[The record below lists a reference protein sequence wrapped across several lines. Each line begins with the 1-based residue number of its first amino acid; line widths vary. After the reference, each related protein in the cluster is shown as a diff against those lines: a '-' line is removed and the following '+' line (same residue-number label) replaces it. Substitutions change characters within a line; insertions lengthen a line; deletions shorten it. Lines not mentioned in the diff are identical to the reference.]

1 MDATATTVFPQFG
14 SASGT
19 GVMNAAAPMVKRL
32 ASTSNRL
39 SVVVSLI
46 LLLHLIM
53 VSESNVS
60 RAGVTFSPCELVTF
74 MFETIQENIG
84 FTMRHRFLL

>member
-19 GVMNAAAPMVKRL
+19 GVMNAAAPMVKKL

-39 SVVVSLI
+39 SVAVSINFSTPSDYGLRECRVSGWCNTQPVRI
-46 LLLHLIM
+46 GNIHVRNYSRKYWLHH
-53 VSESNVS
+53 
-60 RAGVTFSPCELVTF
+60 AP
-74 MFETIQENIG
+74 
-84 FTMRHRFLL
+84 

>member
-19 GVMNAAAPMVKRL
+19 GVMNAAAPMVKKL
-32 ASTSNRL
+32 ASTSSRL
-39 SVVVSLI
+39 SVAVSVNFI
-46 LLLHLIM
+46 LHLIM
-53 VSESNVS
+53 VSESDVS
-60 RAGVTFSPCELVTF
+60 QAGVTLSPCELVIF

>member
-19 GVMNAAAPMVKRL
+19 GVMNAAAPMVKKL

-39 SVVVSLI
+39 SVAVSI
-46 LLLHLIM
+46 
-53 VSESNVS
+53 N
-60 RAGVTFSPCELVTF
+60 FSTPSDYGLR
-74 MFETIQENIG
+74 G
-84 FTMRHRFLL
+84 

>member
-19 GVMNAAAPMVKRL
+19 GVMNAAAPMVKKL

-39 SVVVSLI
+39 SVAVLI
-46 LLLHLIM
+46 
-53 VSESNVS
+53 N
-60 RAGVTFSPCELVTF
+60 
-74 MFETIQENIG
+74 
-84 FTMRHRFLL
+84 FTTPSDYCLKD